1 MPNSHKYV
9 VSLMNGID
17 TDVLDIEVKDVFLE
31 VQGHTMKL
39 DFHVMHMTR
48 ADVVLGREW
57 LHSLGS
63 SLTRSYQH
71 NTLAFEGNGVHVSTM
86 GEIKVPATPLICNTE
101 LSYLIQRNEI
111 EDLRFCYFMS
121 PSFSHVENVSCD
133 DDTVGQSSLS
143 DNVTHIMTSLL
154 LKEPSSAM
162 HSSNVNLSSNQTNVT
177 SLVQKLLNDYKDV
190 FPADLPPGLP
200 PDCTITHG
208 IDLMYGSKPVSH
220 PPYHLSASEASE
232 VEKQLAD
239 LIQHGFIRSSTYPWA
254 APILLVKK
262 KDGSMR
268 MCIDYR
274 GLNAFTIKNK
284 YSLPRIDEL
293 FDQLNGAQYFT
304 KIDLRSGYHQV
315 RVRATDVPLTTFRNR
330 FGLYEFLVM
339 SFGLTNAP
347 ATFMTL
353 MDSVLRPYLGKFV
366 VVFLDDI
373 LIYRSF

>member
-1 MPNSHKYV
+1 MHMVQLLSLEDCSKYSAEQACHQSVEHECCLTVAPWQSSFGPHELLRFHGTINERRVRVLVDDGSTHNFLNYTLVKKLRLAQVPSSHKYV

-17 TDVLDIEVKDVFLE
+17 TDVWDKEVKDVSLE
-31 VQGHTMKL
+31 VQGHMMKL

-71 NTLAFEGNGVHVSTM
+71 NTLAFEDNGVHVLIM
-86 GEIKVPATPLICNTE
+86 GESEVPATPLICNAK

-111 EDLRFCYFMS
+111 EDLHFCYFMS

-133 DDTVGQSSLS
+133 DDIVGQSSLS
-143 DNVTHIMTSLL
+143 DNVTHMMTSLL

-177 SLVQKLLNDYKDV
+177 SLVQRLINDYKDV
-190 FPADLPPGLP
+190 FPADLPPSLP
-200 PDCTITHG
+200 PDRTITHG
-208 IDLMYGSKPVSH
+208 IDLMDGSKPVSR
-220 PPYHLSASEASE
+220 PPYRLSASEASE

-239 LIQHGFIRSSTYPWA
+239 LIQRGFIRSSNSPWA

-268 MCIDYR
+268 M
-274 GLNAFTIKNK
+274 
-284 YSLPRIDEL
+284 
-293 FDQLNGAQYFT
+293 
-304 KIDLRSGYHQV
+304 
-315 RVRATDVPLTTFRNR
+315 
-330 FGLYEFLVM
+330 
-339 SFGLTNAP
+339 
-347 ATFMTL
+347 
-353 MDSVLRPYLGKFV
+353 
-366 VVFLDDI
+366 
-373 LIYRSF
+373 

>member
-1 MPNSHKYV
+1 MINGQRVRALVDDGSTHNFLNYMLVKKLCLAQVPNSHKYV

-17 TDVLDIEVKDVFLE
+17 TDVWDTEVKDVSLE

-71 NTLAFEGNGVHVSTM
+71 NTLAFEDNGVHVLIM
-86 GEIKVPATPLICNTE
+86 GESEVPTTPLICNAK

-111 EDLRFCYFMS
+111 EDLHFCYFMY
-121 PSFSHVENVSCD
+121 PSFLHVDNVSCD
-133 DDTVGQSSLS
+133 DDIVGQYSLS
-143 DNVTHIMTSLL
+143 DNATHMMNSLL
-154 LKEPSSAM
+154 LKETSSTM

-200 PDCTITHG
+200 PDRTITHG
-208 IDLMYGSKPVSH
+208 IDLMDGSKPVSR
-220 PPYHLSASEASE
+220 PPYRLSASEASE

-239 LIQHGFIRSSTYPWA
+239 LIQRGFIWSSTSPWA

-268 MCIDYR
+268 MCIDY
-274 GLNAFTIKNK
+274 
-284 YSLPRIDEL
+284 
-293 FDQLNGAQYFT
+293 
-304 KIDLRSGYHQV
+304 
-315 RVRATDVPLTTFRNR
+315 
-330 FGLYEFLVM
+330 
-339 SFGLTNAP
+339 
-347 ATFMTL
+347 
-353 MDSVLRPYLGKFV
+353 
-366 VVFLDDI
+366 
-373 LIYRSF
+373 